1 MFQRISKV
9 KMPGVSTEQVTLFRE
24 VKEIA
29 EKSLNQFSFKLAE
42 WLISGTPDG
51 RFYFILQLSEVF

>member
-1 MFQRISKV
+1 
-9 KMPGVSTEQVTLFRE
+9 MPGVSTEQVTYFRE

-42 WLISGTPDG
+42 WLISGLQMAH
-51 RFYFILQLSEVF
+51 FISFSNLVKYSN